1 MADYWKSQPRKFCQ
15 YCKCW
20 IADNKPSVEFH
31 ERGKNHKENVALKIS
46 EIKKKSVD
54 KAKQEAKQSKEF
66 AAMEEAAEKA
76 YEEDLRRLEREAKGL
91 PELSE
96 IIPAPLVIPLVINEV
111 KPEWRAQV
119 KKQKKQARKLK
130 SQMEAQVWVE
140 EQTGDG
146 HTYYYNTTTKES
158 KWEKP
163 EGFHGQNPASA
174 QPGQTQSPS
183 GWRWMEAFSP
193 DGHKYYY
200 NSETGETSW
209 ANPAGFPSIVPP
221 GTEVTRKVE
230 SQEKPSTPHPGGEE
244 EASSEAAVPLEAEIP
259 EQESQLS
266 KTTKISFRKRK
277 TEAEPSEKE
286 GGDKVSD
293 DAPKVEAEEIKKEK
307 AVQSTTAEPEEKKKI
322 EAAAPARRQARRSKT
337 ANPYGTWEKIKEVED
352 PYSKVDLQLPKVK
365 GYIVRASTPADLP
378 PEPKP
383 KFRERIITS
392 LGVEGGPASFKKNK
406 TQNGKSR
413 SLRQRDDDD

>member
-46 EIKKKSVD
+46 EIKKKSID
-54 KAKQEAKQSKEF
+54 KAKQEARMSKEF
-66 AAMEEAAEKA
+66 AAMEEAALKA
-76 YEEDLRRLEREAKGL
+76 YEEDLKRMDRESAGL
-91 PELSE
+91 PAE
-96 IIPAPLVIPLVINEV
+96 ITIKPQAKPQVRNCV
-111 KPEWRAQV
+111 KPQGSKKKL
-119 KKQKKQARKLK
+119 KKQEKARKFK
-130 SQMEAQVWVE
+130 GQMEGQVWVE
-140 EQTGDG
+140 GQTGDG
-146 HTYYYNTTTKES
+146 HTYYYNTITEES

-174 QPGQTQSPS
+174 QPGQTETSS
-183 GWRWMEAFSP
+183 GWRWIEAVSP
-193 DGHKYYY
+193 DGHTYYY

-209 ANPAGFPSIVPP
+209 ENPAGFPSIVPP
-221 GTEVTRKVE
+221 GTESNLKVE

-244 EASSEAAVPLEAEIP
+244 GSSGAPVSREAEVP
-259 EQESQLS
+259 EQESQQS
-266 KTTKISFRKRK
+266 KAPKISFRKRK

-286 GGDKVSD
+286 GEDKVSD
-293 DAPKVEAEEIKKEK
+293 DAPKVEAEEIKKEKEK

-322 EAAAPARRQARRSKT
+322 EAAPARKQVKRPKT
-337 ANPYGTWEKIKEVED
+337 ANPYGTWEKIQEEED
-352 PYSKVDLQLPKVK
+352 PYAKVDLQLPKVE
-365 GYIVRASTPADLP
+365 GYIVSASAPAERP

-392 LGVEGGPASFKKNK
+392 LGGEGGPASFRKNK

-413 SLRQRDDDD
+413 SLRQRDDDDDD